1 MSTSPSSA
9 KHTNARKAARILRK
23 ARALAV
29 EVESWADFANS
40 LFDAEHG
47 FVVKVFPRLSER
59 RAFFKTK
66 EYAAIDRL
74 LSELMERFGVAAGA
88 TPKESGKFVVRLPKS
103 LHQALTI
110 EAREEGVSLNQLIM
124 AKLAVSMSGVRD
136 QSPRQMVLSPE
147 LSVRESTV
155 ASR

>member
-1 MSTSPSSA
+1 MWKSSRSVNAAGVQRSERSCSMSTSPSSA

-66 EYAAIDRL
+66 EHPAIDRL

-88 TPKESGKFVVRLPKS
+88 T
-103 LHQALTI
+103 
-110 EAREEGVSLNQLIM
+110 
-124 AKLAVSMSGVRD
+124 
-136 QSPRQMVLSPE
+136 
-147 LSVRESTV
+147 
-155 ASR
+155 

>member
-88 TPKESGKFVVRLPKS
+88 TPKESGKFVVRLPR
-103 LHQALTI
+103 ALRLTLER
-110 EAREEGVSLNQLIM
+110 EAVREGVNLNQLVLT
-124 AKLAVSMSGVRD
+124 KLAVPLALQTS
-136 QSPRQMVLSPE
+136 SPK
-147 LSVRESTV
+147 
-155 ASR
+155 